1 MHRWV
6 AQVEG
11 WPFYPEKTFCSHII
25 RDQIDNQ
32 YTDTPE
38 NRKHLVPLVL
48 NSEKYLFLTVSHVM
62 ITISGHECFRFL
74 SRIQLCFVCIRRYKI
89 FPLCAHPY
97 IRKLKRFRNSLRV
110 FIFTIGLER
119 WKQEAKKRRQTEE
132 QNSTVC
138 FPRQLCFCL
147 LSVALH
153 FFTWNS
159 KFKDTIEWYHSQ
171 QHSVARW
178 RRKSFR
184 KYNRITKDGK

>member
-11 WPFYPEKTFCSHII
+11 WPFYPEKNFFPSHKRGPDRQPIHWYT
-25 RDQIDNQ
+25 RNQ
-32 YTDTPE
+32 KALNALGTKFW
-38 NRKHLVPLVL
+38 KH
-48 NSEKYLFLTVSHVM
+48 LFLTVTHVM
-62 ITISGHECFRFL
+62 ITISGHECSRFV
-74 SRIQLCFVCIRRYKI
+74 SSIQLCFVCIRRYKI

-97 IRKLKRFRNSLRV
+97 VSKLKGFWNSLRV

-119 WKQEAKKRRQTEE
+119 WKQKAKKRRQTQE

-159 KFKDTIEWYHSQ
+159 KFKNIIEWYHSQ
-171 QHSVARW
+171 QHSVTRW

>member
-1 MHRWV
+1 
-6 AQVEG
+6 
-11 WPFYPEKTFCSHII
+11 
-25 RDQIDNQ
+25 
-32 YTDTPE
+32 
-38 NRKHLVPLVL
+38 
-48 NSEKYLFLTVSHVM
+48 M
-62 ITISGHECFRFL
+62 ITISGHGCSRFV
-74 SRIQLCFVCIRRYKI
+74 SSIQLCFVCIRRYKI

-97 IRKLKRFRNSLRV
+97 ISKLKRFRNSLRV

-119 WKQEAKKRRQTEE
+119 WKQKAKKRRQTQE

-159 KFKDTIEWYHSQ
+159 KFKNIIDWYRSQ
-171 QHSVARW
+171 QHFVTRW

-184 KYNRITKDGK
+184 KYNRITKDGKWIKAATQKVLGTRHKVRWSVSNSGGRTPLSRLLTTERAVR